1 MDYSLQVISNIIIAF
16 LLIMFFI
23 NLLNLATIKK
33 VNIIRE
39 TVFELPFV
47 SILIPAR
54 NESGNI
60 LNCVNSCLSQDYPY
74 FEVIV
79 LDDNSSDN
87 TFELISA
94 VRNSKLKLIKGKPLE
109 EGWVGKSFACH
120 QLQKEAKGEY
130 LLFLDADTNLKPEA
144 LKSSVEFAL
153 KEKTGLLS
161 LMPEELAHTFWE
173 KVSIPMLHFTI
184 MTMAPLILVEK
195 TRKPSLTVSN
205 GQFMLFK
212 KSVYDLAGGHFSVR
226 NNIVDDIWLGREVK
240 TAGHKL
246 IFADGT
252 DIASCR
258 MYKNLNEIIKGFSK
272 NLYPGLSFSLLLL
285 SFVIILYFS
294 VYIFP
299 LFVLIYSLITLN
311 YELILISIA
320 AVLIPV
326 LIRISHSFKYNLPF
340 FASFLNFAGASLI
353 IILGINSFRL
363 IKYSAGADWKGREYD
378 YKKLKD

>member
-1 MDYSLQVISNIIIAF
+1 MDFSLYVISYIIIAF

-23 NLLNLATIKK
+23 NLLNQVTIKK
-33 VNIIRE
+33 INIIQK
-39 TVFELPFV
+39 TACELPFV

-60 LNCVNSCLSQDYPY
+60 LNCVNSCLVQDYPD

-79 LDDNSSDN
+79 LDDNSEDG

-94 VRNSKLKLIKGKPLE
+94 VRNSKLKLIKGEPLE

-130 LLFLDADTNLKPEA
+130 LLFLDADTNLKSEA

-153 KEKTGLLS
+153 KENTGLLS

-184 MTMAPLILVEK
+184 MTMVPLILVEK

-212 KSVYDLAGGHFSVR
+212 KSVYDESGGHFSVR
-226 NNIVDDIWLGREVK
+226 NNIVDDIWLGRKVK

-246 IFADGT
+246 IFSDGT

-272 NLYPGLSFSLLLL
+272 NLFPGLSFSLLLL

-299 LFVLIYSLITLN
+299 VFILFYSLIKSD
-311 YELILISIA
+311 YELIIFSISAI
-320 AVLIPV
+320 LIPV

-340 FASFLNFAGASLI
+340 FASFLNFIGASLI
-353 IILGINSFRL
+353 IILGVNSFRL
-363 IKYSAGADWKGREYD
+363 VKYGAGAGWKGREYD

>member
-16 LLIMFFI
+16 LLIIFLI
-23 NLLNLATIKK
+23 NLLNQITIKK
-33 VNIIRE
+33 IKIIQKA
-39 TVFELPFV
+39 TSELPFI

-94 VRNSKLKLIKGKPLE
+94 VRDSKFKVIKGKLLE
-109 EGWVGKSFACH
+109 EGWVGKNFACH
-120 QLQKEAKGEY
+120 QLQQEAKGEY
-130 LLFLDADTNLKPEA
+130 LLFLDADTNLKPKA

-161 LMPEELAHTFWE
+161 LMPEELALTFWE
-173 KVSIPMLHFTI
+173 KVVIPMLHFTI

-195 TRKPSLTVSN
+195 TKKPSLTVSN
-205 GQFMLFK
+205 GQYMLFK
-212 KSVYDLAGGHFSVR
+212 KNVYDEIGGHFSVR
-226 NNIVDDIWLGREVK
+226 NNIVDDIWLGSKVK
-240 TAGHKL
+240 SAGHKL

-252 DIASCR
+252 NIASCR
-258 MYKNLNEIIKGFSK
+258 MYKNLDEIIKGFSK
-272 NLYPGLSFSLLLL
+272 NIFPGLSFSLLLF
-285 SFVIILYFS
+285 SFMIILYFA

-299 LFVLIYSLITLN
+299 LFILIYSLITLN
-311 YELILISIA
+311 FKLIIISIA
-320 AVLIPV
+320 AILIPV
-326 LIRISHSFKYNLPF
+326 LIRISHSFKFNLPF
-340 FASFLNFAGASLI
+340 LASFLNFISASLI

-363 IKYSAGADWKGREYD
+363 IKYGTGADWKGREYD

>member
-1 MDYSLQVISNIIIAF
+1 MDYSLQMISYIIIAF
-16 LLIMFFI
+16 LIIIFFI
-23 NLLNLATIKK
+23 NLLNQITIKK
-33 VNIIRE
+33 VNIIQKA
-39 TVFELPFV
+39 TSKQPYV

-60 LNCVNSCLSQDYPY
+60 LNCVNSCLRQDYPY
-74 FEVIV
+74 FEIIV
-79 LDDNSSDN
+79 LDDNSEDN
-87 TFELISA
+87 TFETISA
-94 VRNSKLKLIKGKPLE
+94 VRDLKLKVIKGKPLE

-120 QLQKEAKGEY
+120 QLQQKAKGEY
-130 LLFLDADTNLKPEA
+130 LLFLDADTNLKPDG
-144 LKSSVEFAL
+144 LRSSVEFAL
-153 KEKTGLLS
+153 KEKAGLLS
-161 LMPEELAHTFWE
+161 LMPEEFALTFWE

-184 MTMAPLILVEK
+184 MTMVPLILVEK
-195 TRKPSLTVSN
+195 TKKPSLTVSN

-212 KSVYDLAGGHFSVR
+212 KNVYEEIGGHFSVR
-226 NNIVDDIWLGREVK
+226 NNIVDDIWLGRKVK
-240 TAGHKL
+240 AVGYKL

-272 NLYPGLSFSLLLL
+272 NLFPGLSFSLLLL

-299 LFVLIYSLITLN
+299 LLVLIYSLIALN
-311 YELILISIA
+311 FELLIISIA
-320 AVLIPV
+320 AILTPV
-326 LIRISHSFKYNLPF
+326 LIRISHSLKFNLPS
-340 FASFLNFAGASLI
+340 FASFLNFIGASLI

-363 IKYSAGADWKGREYD
+363 IKHGRGADWKGREYD